1 MAQAKDG
8 DTVKIHY
15 TGTLT
20 DGTVFDSS
28 KDRDPL
34 EFTIGSQQ
42 VIPGFEE
49 NVKGMTVGDSKKF
62 TLDPSEAYGERNDQM
77 MVDVERAQMPED
89 INPEVGMMLQVQGQ
103 DGSVSHVTV
112 AEVTEEKVTLD
123 ANHPLAGE
131 DLTFEI
137 ELTEIA

>member
-1 MAQAKDG
+1 MAQAKEG
-8 DTVKIHY
+8 DTVKVHY
-15 TGTLT
+15 TGTLS

-49 NVKGMTVGDSKKF
+49 NVKGMAVGDSKTF
-62 TLDPSEAYGERNDQM
+62 TLNPGEAYGDRNDQM

-89 INPEVGMMLQVQGQ
+89 IDPEVGMMLQVQGQ
-103 DGSVSHVTV
+103 DGSVSHVTIT
-112 AEVTEEKVTLD
+112 EVTDDKVTLD
-123 ANHPLAGE
+123 ANHPLAGQ

-137 ELTEIA
+137 ELQEIG

>member
-49 NVKGMTVGDSKKF
+49 NVKGMAVGDSKKF